1 MILQTPDGIELFYE
15 TYGEKGDTP
24 VILVHGAGAD
34 HEMWLPQIAKYP
46 AEGLFVIAPDIRG
59 HGNSSKVESFKIKD
73 CAKDIN
79 ELLEHMEIAR
89 ASLVGVS
96 MGGLIVQQFTVDF
109 PEKVDKLVIADSFSA
124 TIGVKAK
131 INAWLAAFGLKA
143 LPKSWAARSFELAY
157 KGADK
162 EHVRR
167 YFREAISKT
176 GIRQARFD
184 RGEANTFNILDRLD
198 EVRVPALVLVGD
210 AFGQW
215 FINLAR
221 ETAKRIKGAQFK
233 VLKGGQDPSNLVV
246 PDLFDNEVL
255 SFIGNTD
262 AK

>member
-1 MILQTPDGIELFYE
+1 MILKTPDGIELFYE
-15 TYGEKGDTP
+15 TYGEKGNAP

-46 AEGLFVIAPDIRG
+46 AEGLFVIALDIRG
-59 HGNSSKVESFKIKD
+59 HGDSSKVKSFKISD
-73 CAKDIN
+73 CAKDVN
-79 ELLEHMEIAR
+79 ELLAHLGITKAT
-89 ASLVGVS
+89 LIGVS
-96 MGGLIVQQFTVDF
+96 MGGLIIQQFAVDF

-124 TIGVKAK
+124 TTGVKAK

-143 LPKSWAARSFELAY
+143 LPKAWVAKSFELAY

-184 RGEANTFNILDRLD
+184 RDEANRFNILDRLG
-198 EVRVPALVLVGD
+198 EVRVPTLVLVGD
-210 AFGQW
+210 SFGEW
-215 FINLAR
+215 FVNLAR

-233 VLKGGQDPSNLVV
+233 VLNRGQDPSNLVV

-255 SFIGNTD
+255 NFIGNAD

>member
-15 TYGEKGDTP
+15 TYGEKGNTP
-24 VILVHGAGAD
+24 VVLVHGAGAD
-34 HEMWLPQIAKYP
+34 NKMWLPQIAKYP
-46 AEGLFVIAPDIRG
+46 AEGLFVIAPDLRG

-73 CAKDIN
+73 CATDIN
-79 ELLEHMEIAR
+79 ELLEHLEIGR

-124 TIGVKAK
+124 TIGIKAR
-131 INAWLAAFGLKA
+131 INTWLAAFGLKA
-143 LPKSWAARSFELAY
+143 LPKAWVAKSFELAY

-184 RGEANTFNILDRLD
+184 RDEANKFNILDRLD
-198 EVRVPALVLVGD
+198 EITVPTLVLVGD
-210 AFGQW
+210 AFGEW
-215 FINLAR
+215 FVKLAN

-233 VLKGGQDPSNLVV
+233 VLNGGQDPSNLVV

-255 SFIGNTD
+255 NFLGN
-262 AK
+262 ANVK

>member
-15 TYGEKGDTP
+15 TYGEKGNTS

-34 HEMWLPQIAKYP
+34 NKMWLPQIAKYP
-46 AEGLFVIAPDIRG
+46 TEGLFVIAPDLRG
-59 HGNSSKVESFKIKD
+59 HGNSSKVVSFKIKD

-79 ELLEHMEIAR
+79 ELLEHLEIAR
-89 ASLVGVS
+89 VSLVGVS

-124 TIGVKAK
+124 TIGIKAR
-131 INAWLAAFGLKA
+131 INAWLAAFGLKV
-143 LPKSWAARSFELAY
+143 LPKAWAAKSFELAY
-157 KGADK
+157 KGADR

-176 GIRQARFD
+176 GMRQARFD
-184 RGEANTFNILDRLD
+184 RDEANKFNILDRLGAI
-198 EVRVPALVLVGD
+198 RVPTLVLVGD
-210 AFGQW
+210 AFGEW
-215 FINLAR
+215 FVKLAN

-233 VLKGGQDPSNLVV
+233 VLNGGQDPSNLVV

-255 SFIGNTD
+255 DFIRNAD